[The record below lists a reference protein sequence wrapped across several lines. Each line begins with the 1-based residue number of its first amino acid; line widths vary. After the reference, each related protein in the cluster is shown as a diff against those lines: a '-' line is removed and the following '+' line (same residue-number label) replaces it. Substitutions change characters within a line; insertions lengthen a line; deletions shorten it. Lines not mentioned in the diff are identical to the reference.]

1 MVKNVFDDD
10 FKPKA
15 NVKKQPRKERL
26 ADPTQLTTY
35 NAVGSVIEIMKDS
48 GLEVLYLHMAE
59 PYLDFIAQQQQITTR
74 QALMLSLML
83 ERYYDHHLTNNDLAQ
98 TLNCELFDL
107 LGYQDDI
114 ETLVRRRFLRSD
126 GNKDSPSYRIPRE
139 VLNAVR
145 DNRLYMPVSP
155 RNLKPKELLA
165 KIGDLFEQ
173 LEKEI
178 LTSFD
183 TWEEIYELFENN
195 SHLQFVKRLDDLRLN
210 DEEKMLLVYICHAQV
225 NLSYDSVCDFTLRRI
240 FEPYNSERILAN
252 LCDESYPLFEK
263 GLIEH
268 GSEDGLVNTSTF
280 RLTKYARQQLLGEL
294 GIGSMNPAA
303 RRDIIRAN
311 EIRSKQLFYPQEVA
325 EQTMQLQQLLSK
337 ETYQNIC
344 QRLEERGMR
353 KSLTCLFYG
362 QPGTGKT
369 ETVLQIARQIG
380 RNIFQV
386 DLSQLRNM
394 YVGESEKLVK
404 GVFDRYRDLCREEDE
419 VPILLF
425 NEADGIF
432 SRRSQDVRNAVD
444 KMENTLQNIILQE
457 METLEG
463 ILIATTNLTDNLD
476 SAFDRRFLYKL
487 HFEQPDAATRQ
498 NIWQSMMPEMTE
510 SQALELS
517 QKYALSGGQI
527 ENVVRK
533 AAIDSVLYGKTPSAE
548 IFRRYCQRE
557 LQYKSKGTIIGF

>member
-1 MVKNVFDDD
+1 MIRNVFDDD

-15 NVKKQPRKERL
+15 NVKKQLRKERL

-48 GLEVLYLHMAE
+48 GLAAEFLHMAE
-59 PYLDFIAQQQQITTR
+59 PYLDFLSQQQQITTR
-74 QALMLSLML
+74 QALILSLML

-114 ETLVRRRFLRSD
+114 DTLVRRRFLRSD
-126 GNKDSPSYRIPRE
+126 GKDSPSYRIPRE

-155 RNLKPKELLA
+155 SNLKPKELLE
-165 KIGDLFEQ
+165 KIGDLFAQ

-178 LTSFD
+178 LTPFD
-183 TWEEIYELFENN
+183 TWEEIKELFENN
-195 SHLQFVKRLDDLRLN
+195 GHLQFVKQLDDLRLN
-210 DEEKMLLVYICHAQV
+210 DEEKMLLIYICHAQV

-240 FEPYNSERILAN
+240 LEPYNSERILAN
-252 LCDESYPLFEK
+252 LRDESYSLFEK

-268 GSEDGLVNTSTF
+268 GSEDGMVNTSTF

-294 GIGSMNPAA
+294 GIDSMNPAA

-337 ETYQNIC
+337 EVYQNIC
-344 QRLEERGMR
+344 QRLEKRGMR

-369 ETVLQIARQIG
+369 ETVLQIARQTR

-548 IFRRYCQRE
+548 TFRRYCQRE
-557 LQYKSKGTIIGF
+557 IQYKSKGTPIGF

>member
-1 MVKNVFDDD
+1 MIKNVFDDD

-15 NVKKQPRKERL
+15 YVKKQLRKELL

-48 GLEVLYLHMAE
+48 GLEAQYLHMAE
-59 PYLDFIAQQQQITTR
+59 PYLDFLAQQQQITTR

-114 ETLVRRRFLRSD
+114 DTLVRRRFLRSD
-126 GNKDSPSYRIPRE
+126 GKDSPSYRIPRE

-155 RNLKPKELLA
+155 SNLKPKELLE
-165 KIGDLFEQ
+165 KIGDLFAQ

-178 LTSFD
+178 LTPFD
-183 TWEEIYELFENN
+183 TWEEIKELFENN
-195 SHLQFVKRLDDLRLN
+195 GHLQFVKQLDDLRLN

-294 GIGSMNPAA
+294 GIDSINPAA

-311 EIRSKQLFYPQEVA
+311 EIRFKQLFYPQEVA

-344 QRLEERGMR
+344 QRLEKRGMR
-353 KSLTCLFYG
+353 TSLTCLFYG

-404 GVFDRYRDLCREEDE
+404 SVFDRYRDLCREEDE

-548 IFRRYCQRE
+548 TFRRYCQRE
-557 LQYKSKGTIIGF
+557 LQYKSKGTPIGF

>member
-1 MVKNVFDDD
+1 MRRNVFDDD

-15 NVKKQPRKERL
+15 NVKKQLRKERL
-26 ADPTQLTTY
+26 ANPTHLTTY

-48 GLEVLYLHMAE
+48 GLKARYLHMAE
-59 PYLDFIAQQQQITTR
+59 PYLEFLAQQQQVTMG

-83 ERYYDHHLTNNDLAQ
+83 ERYYDHQLTNNDLAK

-114 ETLVRRRFLRSD
+114 DILVRRRFLRSD
-126 GNKDSPSYRIPRE
+126 GKDSPSYRIPRE

-155 RNLKPKELLA
+155 TNLKPKELLE
-165 KIGDLFEQ
+165 KIGDLFAQ

-178 LTSFD
+178 LTPFD
-183 TWEEIYELFENN
+183 AWEEIKELFENN
-195 SHLQFVKRLDDLRLN
+195 SHLQLVKRLDDLRLN
-210 DEEKMLLVYICHAQV
+210 DEEKMLLIYICHAQV
-225 NLSYDSVCDFTLRRI
+225 NLSYESVCDFTLRRI
-240 FEPYNSERILAN
+240 LESSDSERILAN
-252 LCDESYPLFEK
+252 LRDESYSLFEK

-268 GSEDGLVNTSTF
+268 GSEDGIVNTSTF

-294 GIGSMNPAA
+294 GIDFMNPAA

-337 ETYQNIC
+337 EAYQNIC

-353 KSLTCLFYG
+353 KSFTCLFYG

-369 ETVLQIARQIG
+369 ETVLQIARQTG

-386 DLSQLRNM
+386 DLSQLRDM

-425 NEADGIF
+425 NEADGIL
-432 SRRSQDVRNAVD
+432 SRRSQNVRNAVD
-444 KMENTLQNIILQE
+444 KMENTMQNIILQE

-498 NIWQSMMPEMTE
+498 NIWQSMVPEMSE

-527 ENVVRK
+527 ENVACK
-533 AAIDSVLYGKTPSAE
+533 ATIDSVLYGKTPSAE
-548 IFRRYCQRE
+548 TFRRYCQRE
-557 LQYKSKGTIIGF
+557 LQYKSKGTPIGF